1 MISDSKINDSTA
13 KAILLKSLSSGDNIE
28 NLLKSEITNSVS
40 SDDLPAII
48 KKVIDDN
55 PKALKDAKND
65 PQTIHFLI
73 GQVMKVT
80 KGRANHSEV
89 KKLIEYVL

>member
-1 MISDSKINDSTA
+1 MTTSNSQLQQRVEA
-13 KAILLKSLSSGDNIE
+13 LEGE
-28 NLLKSEITNSVS
+28 VNLLKSEITNSVS

-89 KKLIEYVL
+89 KKLIEDVL